1 MKGYIHNMPC
11 KIRDKAR
18 GSPRSMQNLIE
29 SWRIQWIR
37 CTMKLHQRPQKK
49 ESPYRKHGFR
59 LQIMM
64 NAVTAMCLSSE
75 VEEGG
80 FTAFSKASG
89 NQRNGEARHSGTLFN
104 RWLRQGEKWEK
115 ANCFNVWIQRSGR
128 RFKLLP
134 RKVVPEGLMSSC
146 RADMSD
152 TLAQNGHCELWSGR
166 YRTCKKHL
174 RHLKRLDKVSWRKS
188 KFDVPVLGLAGCHS
202 QAVIAKYST

>member
-1 MKGYIHNMPC
+1 MHNET
-11 KIRDKAR
+11 
-18 GSPRSMQNLIE
+18 SPETTKERVTIPQAWLSPTNHDECSYSDVSLE
-29 SWRIQWIR
+29 RSWRR
-37 CTMKLHQRPQKK
+37 RF
-49 ESPYRKHGFR
+49 HGFQQSVR
-59 LQIMM
+59 KSKKWWGQ
-64 NAVTAMCLSSE
+64 AQRHVVQQVTSTGWK
-75 VEEGG
+75 V
-80 FTAFSKASG
+80 
-89 NQRNGEARHSGTLFN
+89 
-104 RWLRQGEKWEK
+104 EK